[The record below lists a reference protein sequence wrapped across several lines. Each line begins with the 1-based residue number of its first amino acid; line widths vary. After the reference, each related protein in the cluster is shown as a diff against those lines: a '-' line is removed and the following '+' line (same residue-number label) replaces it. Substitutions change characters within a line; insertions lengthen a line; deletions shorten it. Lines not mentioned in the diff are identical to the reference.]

1 MTPDDY
7 WKTYEHEVD
16 SLGSF
21 LEAVP
26 KISGYVAPYQTRFVW
41 RGVSDASFGL
51 HSKLA
56 RAYHYKNN
64 GAWPN
69 EKQLRGL
76 ETAVL
81 EEARAWPLQWHDTG
95 GRLSALPLLAVLQH
109 FGAPT
114 RLIDFTFNPLV
125 ALCFAVE
132 QTAAQRAAGTDG
144 RVFAVDVA
152 GYEVDDTDAEDS
164 EPWWLAK
171 WGSVASPWCQRAVVW
186 TPPPIEQRIVRQQ
199 ACFLMGGVP
208 STSTTRYVDD
218 PTRRQLR
225 AGEVRECMSIHHSR
239 SGSRTQMRSGETW
252 IDSSATR
259 CDRCSQTHPDSLT
272 TGGLSGSGSRSCIAR
287 VVRGSPGTIKPWC
300 RGLSDPAWHHDFGM

>member
-152 GYEVDDTDAEDS
+152 GYEVDDTDAEAS
-164 EPWWLAK
+164 EPRWLAK

-225 AGEVRECMSIHHSR
+225 AGEVRECMSIPFTLVDWGHLGPLARGRPPLYPSFTLR
-239 SGSRTQMRSGETW
+239 IKNPDAIRRDLDRLFGYSMRSLF
-252 IDSSATR
+252 
-259 CDRCSQTHPDSLT
+259 PDA
-272 TGGLSGSGSRSCIAR
+272 SGFADYGRSFR
-287 VVRGSPGTIKPWC
+287 
-300 RGLSDPAWHHDFGM
+300 